1 MPEALCASLR
11 EKIDEQIE
19 RTLHLIRLLPD
30 GRIDTAALPG
40 SWPAGLLLGHLLD
53 CLAGFCAV
61 LMAVRPERLA
71 HFAEL
76 RSAPVNHA
84 CAPAEAAERIAAYR
98 GRIVEGFALLY
109 DVDLAPRIPTV
120 FVRTGET
127 VLTLLLG
134 NLEHLINHK
143 HQLFVYLKL
152 MGVSVESRDL
162 YCFRGRPAPDLS
174 PEPRGF

>member
-1 MPEALCASLR
+1 MTEALCASLR
-11 EKIDEQIE
+11 EKIGEQIE

-30 GRIDTAALPG
+30 GRMDTAPVPG

-61 LMAVRPERLA
+61 LLAAHPEPLA

-76 RSAPVNHA
+76 RAVPVNRDCAPV
-84 CAPAEAAERIAAYR
+84 EAAERIEAYES
-98 GRIVEGFALLY
+98 RIEEGFSQLS
-109 DVDLAPRIPTV
+109 DEDLARRVPTV

-143 HQLFVYLKL
+143 HQLFIYLKL
-152 MGVSVESRDL
+152 MGISVETRDL
-162 YCFRGRPAPDLS
+162 YCFRGLADSDVSRGPLLS
-174 PEPRGF
+174 